1 MRSEFQIFPKMENGK
16 NSENSEMRFGIYN
29 FGNGFQKFGVLDLKF
44 LSTLRNKFHIFKN
57 EK

>member
-29 FGNGFQKFGVLDLKF
+29 FGNGF
-44 LSTLRNKFHIFKN
+44 
-57 EK
+57 